1 MKSLIYAVLRFI
13 FWNIY
18 IPIIR
23 LGYNI
28 FLNIKQR
35 IYPDLEHVIADIV
48 WSDLTLCEE
57 DITIAYNKL
66 VKSFCRE
73 YDIKAPRLI
82 FRQMDSNNM
91 LIGLFEYKP
100 YTISINIKA
109 LILNSMNE
117 TSGLIA
123 RNTMVFVLLHELRH
137 CWQYK
142 YHKEDILYW
151 CETHN
156 HLYNIFYEECPIE
169 IDANE
174 FAKSAGLHDSGDI
187 FNKLPLS
194 LYEDF
199 DKAVGLK
206 EEAEASRK
214 IKKAVAVALNRIYLE

>member
-1 MKSLIYAVLRFI
+1 MKKLACVVLSFV

-23 LGYNI
+23 LIYNV
-28 FLNIKQR
+28 FLKIKQR
-35 IYPDLEHVIADIV
+35 FYPDLEHVIADIV

-57 DITIAYNKL
+57 DIAIAYKKL
-66 VKSFCRE
+66 VKAFCRE
-73 YDIKAPRLI
+73 YDVKTPKLI
-82 FRQMDSNNM
+82 FRQIDPNNM

-100 YTISINIKA
+100 YTISINVEA

>member
-1 MKSLIYAVLRFI
+1 MKNLVFVVFSFIYNL
-13 FWNIY
+13 
-18 IPIIR
+18 
-23 LGYNI
+23 
-28 FLNIKQR
+28 FLSIKNR
-35 IYPDLEHVIADIV
+35 IQPDLEHVIANLV
-48 WSDLTLCEE
+48 WSDLTLCEKG
-57 DITIAYNKL
+57 ITVAYKKL
-66 VKSFCRE
+66 VKAFCRQ
-73 YDIKAPRLI
+73 YKVKAPKLV